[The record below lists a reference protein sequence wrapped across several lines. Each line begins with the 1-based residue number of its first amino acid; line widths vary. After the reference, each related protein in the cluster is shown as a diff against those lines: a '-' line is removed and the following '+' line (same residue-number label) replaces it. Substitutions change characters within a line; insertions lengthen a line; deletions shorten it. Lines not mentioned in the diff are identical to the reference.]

1 MHDCPEISDLIV
13 DYDAATLARRPV
25 KKSTVLETLAQHQN
39 TWGLRIAR
47 RFPAEEDR
55 LDPGFVDAALV
66 RSHLELQ
73 RLHEEFLM
81 GLRVLEVLEP
91 LVAAVSELHP
101 GRPVRVV
108 DLGCGL
114 GFVVRW
120 LARHG
125 GLPRH
130 VELVGADYNATF
142 THAARHLAEQE
153 SLACTFV
160 TGNAFRL
167 AEPATIVTSTGAL
180 HHFRGAGLTEIF
192 AQQEQA
198 GAMAFLHFDIKP
210 SVFAP
215 IGSWIFHR
223 ARMREPLARH
233 DGYLSAVR
241 AHDGD
246 ALVSAARS
254 GAPGFLCA
262 LFDGQVGLLR
272 LVRIMHAIV
281 GVRPELEA
289 GFVRAMGAKRPRLSA
304 FAGHA

>member
-1 MHDCPEISDLIV
+1 MHDCPEISDLLV
-13 DYDAATLARRPV
+13 DYDPETLARRPV
-25 KKSTVLETLAQHQN
+25 RKSTVLDTLTQHQN
-39 TWGLRIAR
+39 RWALRIAR
-47 RFPAEEDR
+47 SFPATEDLLEHR
-55 LDPGFVDAALV
+55 FVDSALV

-81 GLRVLEVLEP
+81 GVRVLEVLEP
-91 LVAAVSELHP
+91 LVTAVSTRYP

-125 GLPRH
+125 NLPRH
-130 VELVGADYNATF
+130 VELVGADYNASF
-142 THAARHLAEQE
+142 GHAARTLAEQE

-167 AEPATIVTSTGAL
+167 AEPATIVTSTGVL
-180 HHFRGAGLTEIF
+180 HHFRGAGLTDVF
-192 AQQEQA
+192 AQQERA
-198 GAMAFLHFDIKP
+198 GALAFLHFDIKP
-210 SVFAP
+210 SRIAP
-215 IGSWIFHR
+215 LGSWIFHQ

-241 AHDGD
+241 AHEGD
-246 ALVSAARS
+246 ALLSAARA
-254 GAPGFLCA
+254 GAPQLRSA
-262 LFDGQVGLLR
+262 LFDGQIGVLQ

-281 GVRPELEA
+281 GVRPELHEP
-289 GFVRAMGAKRPRLSA
+289 FVRALGHRTSRLSA
-304 FAGHA
+304 FTGAP